1 MLTMQY
7 AGSGSTLLMG
17 GWRDEDVT
25 QSRGMETDDTALR
38 AYYERGMERD
48 RLRDGRGELE
58 FTRTTEIVL
67 RRLPAAP
74 AAVADIGGGPGRY
87 ALWLASLGYQVE
99 HRDLMPL
106 HVEQL
111 TADAAGMT
119 GIRTAVGDGRDLD
132 LPDASVDA
140 VLLLGPLYHLTD
152 RAERV
157 RALRECARIVR
168 PGGPV
173 FAAAISRWAIRID
186 GMLRERLYRAY
197 PAVTGLIDEIDRTGM
212 LPPLG
217 EGAFTSF
224 LHRPGELREETEE
237 AGLEVTDLVSVEGPA
252 FILGD
257 LDARLADPADRPAVL
272 EVARAIERVPELIGF
287 GPHLIATGIRPW
299 RF

>member
-1 MLTMQY
+1 MEP
-7 AGSGSTLLMG
+7 
-17 GWRDEDVT
+17 DE
-25 QSRGMETDDTALR
+25 GALR
-38 AYYERGMERD
+38 AYYERGMERE

-67 RRLPAAP
+67 RHLPAAP
-74 AAVADIGGGPGRY
+74 AVVADIGGGPGRY

-111 TADAAGMT
+111 AADAAAVP
-119 GIRTAVGDGRDLD
+119 GIHAAVGDVRDLD

-157 RALRECARIVR
+157 GALRECTRIVR

-173 FAAAISRWAIRID
+173 IAAAITRWAARID
-186 GMLRERLYRAY
+186 GMLRERIYLKH
-197 PAVTGLIDEIDRTGM
+197 PAAFGLIDELDRTGM
-212 LPPLG
+212 LPPLH
-217 EGAFTSF
+217 EGAFTAF
-224 LHRPGELREETEE
+224 CHRPGELREELGD
-237 AGLEVTDLVSVEGPA
+237 AGLEVADLVSVEGPA

-257 LDARLADPADRPAVL
+257 LDARMADPVDRSVAL
-272 EVARAIERVPELIGF
+272 EVSRAIERVPELAGF
-287 GPHLIATGIRPW
+287 GPHLIATGIRP
-299 RF
+299 

>member
-1 MLTMQY
+1 
-7 AGSGSTLLMG
+7 
-17 GWRDEDVT
+17 
-25 QSRGMETDDTALR
+25 METDDDAMR
-38 AYYERGMERD
+38 AHYERGMERE
-48 RLRDGRGELE
+48 RLSDGRGELE

-67 RRLPAAP
+67 RRLPAPP
-74 AAVADIGGGPGRY
+74 AVVADIGGGPGRY

-111 TADAAGMT
+111 TADAAGVT
-119 GIRTAVGDGRDLD
+119 GIRTAVGDARDID
-132 LPDASVDA
+132 LPDASADA

-157 RALRECARIVR
+157 HALRECARIVR

-173 FAAAISRWAIRID
+173 FAAVITRWAVRID
-186 GMLRERLYRAY
+186 GMLRERLYLKY
-197 PAVTGLIDEIDRTGM
+197 PAVHDLIDEIDRTGL

-224 LHRPGELREETEE
+224 LHRPGELQEEMGE

-257 LDARLADPADRPAVL
+257 LDARMADPADRSAVL
-272 EVARAIERVPELIGF
+272 EVARAIERVPDLIGF
-287 GPHLIATGIRPW
+287 GPHLVATGIRPW